1 MASACVTPMANTPRF
16 PNEELR
22 DELKELRKDI
32 ASLSRDIL
40 PEFAVIKDQVRGLQI
55 NTAQISGDMRL
66 CSTKTEMAALKVQV
80 DLELQRFFSKSQEAH
95 EANSNMIDNHDD
107 RLRDIEQ
114 SNGEIKVLLNQ
125 LKDTV
130 GDLNKTVAFIR
141 DKMWWFIGIGSGVFG
156 LIEFLSHKTGH

>member
-40 PEFAVIKDQVRGLQI
+40 PEFAVIKDQVRGLQVT
-55 NTAQISGDMRL
+55 TAQISGDMRM

-80 DLELQRFFSKSQEAH
+80 DLELQRFFAKSEEGHA
-95 EANSNMIDNHDD
+95 ANSDMLDNHDE
-107 RLRDIEQ
+107 RLNEIEK

-125 LKDTV
+125 LKETV

-141 DKMWWFIGIGSGVFG
+141 DKMWWFIGLGTGVFA